1 MTARLGKH
9 FLRRLRHNAEAAVL
23 DRAVGAGILVDEV
36 RIIDG
41 RKIRLFTPHLTML
54 EKSEAELAR
63 LLFRLGGTVK
73 GSRSQEAFMEFEDE
87 DGLSQS
93 GVVLSPSKRGS
104 AVRPA
109 SSKKR
114 GGTGAFRTH
123 HLDLRTSLLRRIR
136 RTIEPP
142 RAAEVATLLML
153 AQAVDDDP
161 AALAEMLR
169 ILKLPQPIITVVG
182 KVKGF
187 EDCFL
192 DLLCSGM
199 VLPGK
204 VAVASGHEIH
214 RDGSIRFGRDEDIRW
229 RAVAFTGRWFDPD
242 AVDKTDWR
250 VGQAAMSAFPILGAA
265 EHENRLPE
273 RLRRAA
279 QLSLVCGPLNGTII
293 GDTMTAVLGEEA
305 MDGLGQV
312 DCSLLTLS
320 DLAIAIRPGVSIVS
334 AWEVLEHIA
343 RERRRSAEAGE
354 GTDGG
359 RGSASSSSSKT
370 QASNATK
377 TGRGKDQGSGS
388 EIIQPAKLT
397 GGEQDRFIPRIETL
411 TGYGE
416 ARGWSLSLQADL
428 ALWREG
434 KLAWD
439 EMTTKLLLAG
449 PPGTGK
455 TSFAKALCNTL
466 QIPLIVTSVA
476 TWLEPAYLGD
486 VLRRMK
492 AAFTEAEAHKPS
504 ILFVDEIDGIGK
516 RENAS
521 RSYDEYW
528 TSFINQALTLLDG
541 ASKSSGVIVV
551 GATNN
556 PGAIDP
562 ALLRSGRLEKHIVI
576 PRPDTEALIGILRHH
591 LRADLD
597 GVIASAP
604 TWTSTWVA
612 AASVSGPEVESAQA
626 SIASEGRATGPKR
639 DAVVTDPVDDEAPVT
654 SPQVTAR
661 QARANKHSRRDA

>member
-9 FLRRLRHNAEAAVL
+9 FLGRLRHNAEAAAL

-36 RIIDG
+36 SMIDG
-41 RKIRLFTPHLTML
+41 RKVRLFTPNLTML

-63 LLFRLGGTVK
+63 LLFRLGGIVR
-73 GSRSQEAFMEFEDE
+73 GSKREERFTEFEDE
-87 DGLSQS
+87 DGLSES
-93 GVVLSPSKRGS
+93 GVVLSSSKPDS
-104 AVRPA
+104 PTQPA

-114 GGTGAFRTH
+114 GAAAFRAH

-153 AQAVDDDP
+153 AQAVADAP
-161 AALAEMLR
+161 AALAEVLR
-169 ILKLPQPIITVVG
+169 ILKLPRPIITIVG
-182 KVKGF
+182 KVRGF

-192 DLLCSGM
+192 DLLRNGL

-214 RDGSIRFGRDEDIRW
+214 RDGSLRFGRDENIKW

-242 AVDKTDWR
+242 AADKTDWR
-250 VGQAAMSAFPILGAA
+250 VGQAAMDAFPILGVA
-265 EHENRLPE
+265 EHESRLSE

-279 QLSLVCGPLNGTII
+279 QLNLACGPLNGTIV
-293 GDTMTAVLGEEA
+293 GDTITAVLGEEPKG
-305 MDGLGQV
+305 GLGQA

-320 DLAIAIRPGVSIVS
+320 DLAIAIRPGVSITS
-334 AWEVLEHIA
+334 AWDVLANIA
-343 RERRRSAEAGE
+343 TERQRSADAGE
-354 GTDGG
+354 GSNGND
-359 RGSASSSSSKT
+359 GSASGSSSKT
-370 QASNATK
+370 HASNATAK

-397 GGEQDRFIPRIETL
+397 GGEQDRFIPRVETL

-416 ARGWSLSLQADL
+416 ARDWSLSLQADL

-434 KLAWD
+434 RLAWD

-455 TSFAKALCNTL
+455 TSFARALCNTL
-466 QIPLIVTSVA
+466 QIPLIVTSVT
-476 TWLEPAYLGD
+476 TWLEPGYLGD
-486 VLRRMK
+486 VLRCMK
-492 AAFTEAEAHKPS
+492 AAFTEAEANKPA

-516 RENAS
+516 RGNAS

-591 LRADLD
+591 LQADLEA
-597 GVIASAP
+597 VIASAP
-604 TWTSTWVA
+604 ARASARATAV
-612 AASVSGPEVESAQA
+612 SVSEREVESSQA
-626 SIASEGRATGPKR
+626 SITREGKAAGPKR
-639 DAVVTDPVDDEAPVT
+639 ETVAADPVDDEAPAT
-654 SPQVTAR
+654 SLNLAAK
-661 QARANKHSRRDA
+661 QARANKQGRRDT